1 MNEKTRRLS
10 REAWLERSL
19 EILDSEGQS
28 RLTIDYL
35 TKQLHVT
42 KGSFYWH
49 FKNRASYI
57 ECLAEYWAD
66 EYTLRLA
73 RPLPEEISDASDRLL
88 ALMTRLTETDYAR
101 YDAAVLNWSQH
112 EPGAR
117 QSIQKVLDFRMHFI
131 RTLFSELGFTGNA
144 LEMRVQTVLTF
155 HTMELNGYNHLS
167 KEERLRHVKLRH
179 EMLTHK

>member
-1 MNEKTRRLS
+1 MSKENIKLS
-10 REAWLERSL
+10 KEAWLQRSL
-19 EILDSEGQS
+19 EILAHEGEGK
-28 RLTIDYL
+28 LTIDHL
-35 TKQLHVT
+35 VDVMSVT

-49 FKNRASYI
+49 FKTRASYI

-144 LEMRVQTVLTF
+144 LDMRVQTVLTF